1 MTDITA
7 PEVLIALKVLRDY
20 CKSLTKCTNAIEYMH
35 NRSFVDMMDDPE
47 IIGFGDWMFANGFNF
62 ALTAIECRIDEY
74 IKTVAEIID
83 KLEKVSGDA

>member
-7 PEVLIALKVLRDY
+7 PEVLIALKVLRDH

-47 IIGFGDWMFANGFNF
+47 TKGFGDWMFANGFNT
-62 ALTAIECRIDEY
+62 ALTAIECRIAEY
-74 IKTVAEIID
+74 IKTVVEIID
-83 KLEKVSGDA
+83 KSEEVTGE